1 MTFEVQPS
9 TLKNAASTLKGLAND
24 IGDAGTVPHLG
35 ASRGVSAM
43 PGSAVAKA
51 LEAADPASSQ
61 AKTVLKSRFDGI
73 GGLLYATAEQFHG
86 TDVDLA
92 KKLDAIGDLNNT
104 AV

>member
-9 TLKNAASTLKGLAND
+9 SLKDAASALKGLA
-24 IGDAGTVPHLG
+24 GDLSNADVIPHLG
-35 ASRGVSAM
+35 ADRGVSAM
-43 PGSAVAKA
+43 SGSAVAKA
-51 LEAADPASSQ
+51 MEGADPASSQ

-73 GGLLYATAEQFHG
+73 GGLLYATAEQFKG

-92 KKLDAIGDLNNT
+92 RKLDGIGDLNNA